1 MYTHVNKIHNY
12 TLYCINVCFFILVGS
27 CIVPDEV
34 LGIIHECNDEYS
46 ISSED
51 KKSYDIGW
59 GPLSGNT
66 TKEEYRYTSSSELD
80 GYPYWGEISVYGG
93 GGYVVRLRGNVSVIR
108 DKMSELEQE
117 GWIDRYTRAVFVEFT
132 VYNPGVNLFAVS
144 TMLAEFRPSQGIVP
158 SYRFEPVML
167 FPYMNSVMLFVLG
180 CEITYMLF
188 TLYFIFAESRNLYKL
203 RLAYF
208 KEFWNFVELG
218 ICGMSV
224 TAVVIYFYRMFE
236 TNRLTDV
243 FKDSHGNE
251 YMKFQYVGYWSE
263 IFSYIIGWLVFF
275 ATLKFLKLLRFN
287 KKICLLASTMK
298 ASARDLIHFSIIFN
312 IVFLAFIQLFYMI
325 YVANIKS
332 FKTFV
337 TSCESGIVMMM
348 GKFDIYEMSAAQPV
362 LTQIFLFLYVLV
374 ITFIVVN
381 MFLSILNETF
391 TSVRMDT
398 IKQNND
404 YEIVQFM
411 MSRLKLWTGL
421 GTPDKSVLKP
431 TSVKPVDKRGPTE
444 LFPDQIDRLL
454 NSISHIYMEKE
465 RLDELFDKN
474 AYARG
479 KGADLPMFNPPSV
492 RSLKYERM
500 TLVQT

>member
-1 MYTHVNKIHNY
+1 MIY
-12 TLYCINVCFFILVGS
+12 YCFLVGS
-27 CIVPDEV
+27 CKIPDQV
-34 LGIIHECNDEYS
+34 TSIIHECNDEYS
-46 ISSED
+46 LTNED
-51 KKSYDIGW
+51 QRSYDAGW
-59 GPLSGNT
+59 KPLSGNAT
-66 TKEEYRYTSSSELD
+66 REEYRYTSASELD
-80 GYPYWGEISVYGG
+80 GYPYWGEVSVYNG
-93 GGYVVRLRGNVSVIR
+93 GGYVVRLRGNVTALR
-108 DKMSELEQE
+108 YKMSQLQEE

-167 FPYMNSVMLFVLG
+167 FPYMNSVMLFVLA
-180 CEITYMLF
+180 CEIIYLVF
-188 TLYFIFAESRNLYKL
+188 TVYFIFAEARNLYKQKL
-203 RLAYF
+203 SYF
-208 KEFWNFVELG
+208 KEFWNLVELG
-218 ICGMSV
+218 ICSMSV

-236 TNRLTDV
+236 TNKLTER
-243 FKDSHGNE
+243 FKVSHGNE

-263 IFSYIIGWLVFF
+263 IFTYIIGWLVFF

-287 KKICLLASTMK
+287 KKVCMLASTMK
-298 ASARDLIHFSIIFN
+298 ASAKDLLHFSVIFN

-325 YVANIKS
+325 YVANINS

-348 GKFDIYEMSAAQPV
+348 GKFDIYAMSAVQPV
-362 LTQIFLFLYVLV
+362 LTQIFIFLYVVV

-391 TSVRMDT
+391 TAVRTDT
-398 IKQNND
+398 SKQNND

-411 MSRLKLWTGL
+411 ISRLKIWTGL
-421 GTPDKSVLKP
+421 GTADKSVLKP
-431 TSVKPVDKRGPTE
+431 NSVHAADTRGPTE

-474 AYARG
+474 VYG
-479 KGADLPMFNPPSV
+479 KRVGADLPMYDPPSM
-492 RSLKYERM
+492 RSLKYEKL
-500 TLVQT
+500 TTVQT